1 MMLCPTES
9 GAAEPDVP
17 SDLRTLHTQYILPAL
32 MEEER
37 RAVPSLAAFFS
48 RIVNVR
54 ALIIVTHDYWVAVPR
69 QLHAQRLNRARAPAI

>member
-1 MMLCPTES
+1 MFPFILCSVLIMMLCPTES

-54 ALIIVTHDYWVAVPR
+54 A
-69 QLHAQRLNRARAPAI
+69 RARTVDLSLAIMAGI